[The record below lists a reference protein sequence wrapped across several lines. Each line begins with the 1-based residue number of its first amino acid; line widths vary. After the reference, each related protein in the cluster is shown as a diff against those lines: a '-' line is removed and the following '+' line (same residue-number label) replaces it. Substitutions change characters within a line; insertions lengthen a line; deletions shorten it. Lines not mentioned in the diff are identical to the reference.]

1 MRRKLG
7 DYYHFHSSVG
17 VYKPHPQSLSNYRHF
32 MSALPELKATSVPFT
47 VYDVLGYLLPGL
59 FFLTLLVFEYDMSKA
74 LTYYLSHNLA
84 FFGIESEAVRYK
96 LPYIM
101 RFLSW
106 QQTPTDFKFVPFLL
120 LVVLAYLIE
129 HVISAVSST
138 LIEKL
143 FLSTSL
149 QYPDSNLFHELVE
162 KRDTPRRVA
171 TWRLLHQETR
181 WWVKPWRLAVSVG
194 SWASHAWQSF
204 WRFCF
209 PRYCHP
215 LDTAFTTAFKRKID
229 ARFGCQVELRNYY
242 WLCYADIIRHLPTSY
257 QRNQHFVSLYG
268 FARNTCTA
276 FWLYVAL
283 RYALRW
289 VYGNFGITYVLTP
302 ASHFILWTYVAVG
315 AVLFLSYLKLFR
327 RQTMEMFYAFYALHS
342 DPLVPVTVEAGTE
355 EKEA

>member
-1 MRRKLG
+1 
-7 DYYHFHSSVG
+7 
-17 VYKPHPQSLSNYRHF
+17 
-32 MSALPELKATSVPFT
+32 MSALPELKATSIPFT

-59 FFLTLLVFEYDMSKA
+59 FFLTLLVFEYDMGRA
-74 LTYYLSHNLA
+74 LTYYLSHNKA
-84 FFGIESEAVRYK
+84 FTGIEGEAMRYK

-120 LVVLAYLIE
+120 LVVLAYLIG
-129 HVISAVSST
+129 HIISAVSST

-149 QYPDSNLFHELVE
+149 QYPDSNLFYELVE
-162 KRDTPRRVA
+162 KRDSPRRVRA
-171 TWRLLHQETR
+171 WLRLRAEPMGWKTPWHLLVCVLG
-181 WWVKPWRLAVSVG
+181 WV
-194 SWASHAWQSF
+194 SHAWRTM

-215 LDTAFTTAFKRKID
+215 LDTSFTTAFKQKMD
-229 ARFGCQVELRNYY
+229 ARFGCQVELRSYY

-283 RYALRW
+283 RYMLRW
-289 VYGNFGITYVLTP
+289 VYGHFGVTYVLTP
-302 ASHFILWTYVAVG
+302 ASHFILGTYLAVG
-315 AVLFLSYLKLFR
+315 GVLFLSYLKLFR

-342 DPLVPVTVEAGTE
+342 DPLVPVAAGE
-355 EKEA
+355 SAADKE

>member
-1 MRRKLG
+1 LR
-7 DYYHFHSSVG
+7 
-17 VYKPHPQSLSNYRHF
+17 
-32 MSALPELKATSVPFT
+32 
-47 VYDVLGYLLPGL
+47 
-59 FFLTLLVFEYDMSKA
+59 
-74 LTYYLSHNLA
+74 
-84 FFGIESEAVRYK
+84 
-96 LPYIM
+96 
-101 RFLSW
+101 
-106 QQTPTDFKFVPFLL
+106 
-120 LVVLAYLIE
+120 
-129 HVISAVSST
+129 
-138 LIEKL
+138 
-143 FLSTSL
+143 
-149 QYPDSNLFHELVE
+149 
-162 KRDTPRRVA
+162 
-171 TWRLLHQETR
+171 QETR

-204 WRFCF
+204 WRICF